1 VTDQLEAE
9 RFTVLGRPRR
19 VPKGGGARTRI
30 LYGPG
35 GERKAAVLAAMV
47 PGVKPVRRD
56 SVPDGVVHL
65 VLGEDWK
72 GLRGLTPTGS
82 REVRADQNICKG
94 D

>member
-1 VTDQLEAE
+1 
-9 RFTVLGRPRR
+9 
-19 VPKGGGARTRI
+19 
-30 LYGPG
+30 
-35 GERKAAVLAAMV
+35 MV